1 MQIDF
6 QMRKQSV
13 LVYLQSF
20 VLNLSTFTVFL
31 VFLMSCGFLLTF
43 LSTTHFFDF
52 RANRVS
58 RRVLL
63 TQWPSS
69 ACLQRQREADETM
82 SDTGKST
89 DMLSDWNDSC
99 TNRASLLLIS
109 VWQEVLLDVF
119 HCREGKLCHAW
130 VSSKGPKCTLVKQRL
145 HSGPVDMKEVYKT
158 WRKLAVSIPVHA
170 GTC

>member
-6 QMRKQSV
+6 QMRK
-13 LVYLQSF
+13 L
-20 VLNLSTFTVFL
+20 FL
-31 VFLMSCGFLLTF
+31 CIFSPLYSIFLLSQCF
-43 LSTTHFFDF
+43 LFSLWAVVSCWPFSALHYFFDF
-52 RANRVS
+52 RANHVS

-119 HCREGKLCHAW
+119 HCGKGELCHAW
-130 VSSKGPKCTLVKQRL
+130 LSSKGPKCTLVKQRL
-145 HSGPVDMKEVYKT
+145 HLGPVDMKEVYKT
-158 WRKLAVSIPVHA
+158 WRKLAVSISVHA
-170 GTC
+170 ETC